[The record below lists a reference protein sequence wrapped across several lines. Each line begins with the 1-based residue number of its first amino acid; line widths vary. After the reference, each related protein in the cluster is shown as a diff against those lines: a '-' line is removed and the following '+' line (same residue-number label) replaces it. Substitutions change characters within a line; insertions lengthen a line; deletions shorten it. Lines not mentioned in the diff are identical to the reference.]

1 MSPFHTPSPMP
12 QTAPEPRP
20 ALNKFFVP
28 AFAGLAILALLLGC
42 STPAQQRADAEI
54 AALNA
59 QEMKSGQLA
68 PQPYL
73 GGYSPTDPPRLSAD
87 MGYDPLNPELSET
100 VGVPFLSFLII
111 EPDPITKN
119 AVPSDVEKLI
129 KARKYQDAVTQ
140 INADLKKTPRNV
152 QLRFVKARLQI
163 EMRQFDQAKK
173 TLIEITQ
180 QFPELPEPY
189 NNLAAIAA
197 NQGQWIEARDYLE
210 LALKLRPSYAIAS
223 ANLGEIYIRL
233 GAQAYEDAA
242 KNATLNQRQYSN
254 RAKALLDVLKPPAKR
269 PVSRTLNPT
278 ANPAVSS
285 TLSTSDSLP
294 SNNPSTN
301 LPESRPNNGES
312 TSKNQ

>member
-1 MSPFHTPSPMP
+1 MSHTVP
-12 QTAPEPRP
+12 APRP
-20 ALNKFFVP
+20 ALITVL
-28 AFAGLAILALLLGC
+28 ALAIPLFAALALVTGC

-54 AALNA
+54 RALNA
-59 QEMKSGQLA
+59 QELKSGQLA

-129 KARKYQDAVTQ
+129 KARKYSDAITQ

-163 EMRQFDQAKK
+163 EIRQFDQAKK

-210 LALKLRPSYAIAS
+210 LALKLRPTYAIAS

-269 PVSRTLNPT
+269 PVNRAINSTTNPTLNP
-278 ANPAVSS
+278 
-285 TLSTSDSLP
+285 SDSPLT
-294 SNNPSTN
+294 NNPSTN
-301 LPESRPNNGES
+301 PLESRPNNGES
-312 TSKNQ
+312 SLKNQ

>member
-1 MSPFHTPSPMP
+1 MSPFHTPSLMSRTLP
-12 QTAPEPRP
+12 APRP
-20 ALNKFFVP
+20 SFITGLAP
-28 AFAGLAILALLLGC
+28 AFAALTSLVLITGC

-59 QEMKSGQLA
+59 QEQKSGQLSQQA
-68 PQPYL
+68 YL
-73 GGYSPTDPPRLSAD
+73 GGYSPSDPPRLSAD
-87 MGYDPLNPELSET
+87 IGYDPLNPELSET

-111 EPDPITKN
+111 EPDPISKN
-119 AVPSDVEKLI
+119 GVPSDVEKLI

-152 QLRFVKARLQI
+152 QIRFVKARLQI

-223 ANLGEIYIRL
+223 ANLGEIYVRL

-242 KNATLNQRQYSN
+242 KNALLNQRQYSN

-269 PVSRTLNPT
+269 PVNRAVNPGS
-278 ANPAVSS
+278 NSP
-285 TLSTSDSLP
+285 DSMP
-294 SNNPSTN
+294 SNTPSTN
-301 LPESRPNNGES
+301 LPESRSNNGES
-312 TSKNQ
+312 TLKNQ

>member
-1 MSPFHTPSPMP
+1 MSLFRTPFSMP
-12 QTAPEPRP
+12 QKAQAPYA
-20 ALNKFFVP
+20 ALNKVLDKVLAP
-28 AFAGLAILALLLGC
+28 AFSSLAILALLLGC

-54 AALNA
+54 RALNA
-59 QEMKSGQLA
+59 QETDSSKGA

-73 GGYSPTDPPRLSAD
+73 GGYNPIDPPRLSAD

-140 INADLKKTPRNV
+140 INVDLKKTPRNV

-197 NQGQWIEARDYLE
+197 NQGQSIEARDYLE

-233 GAQAYEDAA
+233 GARAYEDAA
-242 KNATLNQRQYSN
+242 KNAQLNQRQYTN

-269 PVSRTLNPT
+269 PVNRALNPVMT
-278 ANPAVSS
+278 PSS
-285 TLSTSDSLP
+285 SATDSLP
-294 SNNPSTN
+294 QNNPSTD
-301 LPESRPNNGES
+301 LPESKSNHGES
-312 TSKNQ
+312 SHKNQ

>member
-1 MSPFHTPSPMP
+1 
-12 QTAPEPRP
+12 
-20 ALNKFFVP
+20 V
-28 AFAGLAILALLLGC
+28 
-42 STPAQQRADAEI
+42 
-54 AALNA
+54 
-59 QEMKSGQLA
+59 KSGQLST
-68 PQPYL
+68 QPYL
-73 GGYSPTDPPRLSAD
+73 GGYSATEPPRLSAD
-87 MGYDPLNPELSET
+87 MGYDPLSPELSET

-129 KARKYQDAVTQ
+129 KARKYQDAVAQ
-140 INADLKKTPRNV
+140 INVDIKKTPRNV

-163 EMRQFDQAKK
+163 ELRQFDQAKK

-189 NNLAAIAA
+189 NNLAALAA

-269 PVSRTLNPT
+269 PINRAV
-278 ANPAVSS
+278 NPAASS
-285 TLSTSDSLP
+285 TPSASDSLP

-312 TSKNQ
+312 SLKNQ